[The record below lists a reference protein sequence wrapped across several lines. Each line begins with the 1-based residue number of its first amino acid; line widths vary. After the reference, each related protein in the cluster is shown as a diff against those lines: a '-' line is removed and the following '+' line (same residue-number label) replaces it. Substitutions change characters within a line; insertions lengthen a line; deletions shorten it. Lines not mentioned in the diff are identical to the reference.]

1 MKLVLEK
8 EAISA
13 LKSICS
19 YIEES
24 SETRAR
30 RVRKIVMDSIGELR
44 KNPFKYPPDK
54 YYKKNEGSV
63 RAYEIMKLRIT
74 YSVSETQITILG
86 IRHTKRNP
94 TEY

>member
-1 MKLVLEK
+1 MKVILEK

-24 SETRAR
+24 SETRAK
-30 RVRKIVMDSIGELR
+30 RVREIVMDSIGELS

-54 YYKKNEGSV
+54 YYKKNEGSI
-63 RAYEIMKLRIT
+63 RAYEIIRLRIT
-74 YSVSETQITILG
+74 YSVSETQITVLG
-86 IRHTKRNP
+86 IRHSKRNP